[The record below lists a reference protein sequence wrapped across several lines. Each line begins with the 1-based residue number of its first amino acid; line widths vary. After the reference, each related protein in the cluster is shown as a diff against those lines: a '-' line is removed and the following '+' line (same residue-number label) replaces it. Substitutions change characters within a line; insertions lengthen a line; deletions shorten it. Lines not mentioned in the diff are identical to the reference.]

1 MEHTFDRTEI
11 WIWMWECKLA
21 ADHHMV
27 WSRSRHLVGIC
38 LRNCIVFYLL
48 RPFTFFVSFNP
59 AAWNRLLSLHSLTYE
74 IDLFL
79 SSQSVFLALWN
90 CRCDAI
96 HLLIVYTHSDC
107 VSIWEICLFFG
118 FIENKSTK
126 PFGCCQPEESGRYYR
141 ARLICLKTIQ
151 SLYDRTHKIA
161 GYLFS
166 PFSLYIFY
174 FFVLFFTSNSLNHFA
189 IFIFFFLFLLLSIFR
204 FQIEKQPPF
213 RTNWKRALNYQFN
226 WPETNEH
233 QILCV
238 ISRLANK
245 EKLNVYGP
253 L

>member
-1 MEHTFDRTEI
+1 M

-38 LRNCIVFYLL
+38 LRNCIVFYLW
-48 RPFTFFVSFNP
+48 RPFTFFISFNP

-166 PFSLYIFY
+166 PFSLHIFSI
-174 FFVLFFTSNSLNHFA
+174 FLFFFSLQIHLIISLSSFSSFCFCCCRYFGFKLKNNRLFERIEREPWIISLIDRKQMNTRYFA
-189 IFIFFFLFLLLSIFR
+189 SF
-204 FQIEKQPPF
+204 PD
-213 RTNWKRALNYQFN
+213 
-226 WPETNEH
+226 
-233 QILCV
+233 
-238 ISRLANK
+238 
-245 EKLNVYGP
+245 
-253 L
+253 